1 MSNPERESLSP
12 LEQRLVDKGYV
23 LDELAKDSPYALS
36 LDDDAP
42 LVCNRDQ
49 SGDTTCESCQ

>member
-1 MSNPERESLSP
+1 MTDPHDTKP
-12 LEQRLVDKGYV
+12 LPLPLPDPMKADDQDNF
-23 LDELAKDSPYALS
+23 S

-49 SGDTTCESCQ
+49 TGDTTCESCQ